1 MASPMRRKGS
11 TFIQFRKRIPKDL
24 IGKARGTT
32 LAIPIGDE
40 ALHIVVGD
48 NAVEITGSLRTRDPR
63 EAKER
68 QAIALAYLESV
79 WKSLRE
85 GPKRLTRKQIV
96 ALAGEAYRGP
106 VALFEDD
113 PAEPSVWKQIDRLHA
128 EAMEGGEAARERWFG
143 GTVDQILANH
153 QLVVDNESRTAL
165 IEAAGKAV
173 IEASARLGRNAEGD
187 YSPDPAAERF
197 PRLEL
202 KMAPK
207 PLPQGSQAITG
218 LAEGWWREAKA
229 AGNAVSTYEAYQ
241 RAAKQLSEFLGH
253 DDARAVTADDIIAFK
268 NHRIEQGVSLKTIG
282 MGDLSAIRQL
292 YKWGVANRKVDH
304 NPADGVKVAK
314 QKKKRSRDPG
324 FTDEEAVAVLSAAF
338 HHKGV
343 GKAAKHLSNARRWLP
358 WLCAYSG
365 ARVGEMTQLRKQDL
379 RQENGLWIIKITPEA
394 GTVKDG
400 DFRDVPLHPHLVEQ
414 GFPDFVAKAA
424 DGYLFMKVYGNTDEA
439 QRAAWKSAKNRLTD
453 FVRTAITDPDV
464 QPNHAWRHRFIT
476 LARNLDIPWDTRCAI
491 TGHEPGEEG
500 AKYGVASN
508 EAKAAAIAKY
518 PRYLAKPLA

>member
-1 MASPMRRKGS
+1 
-11 TFIQFRKRIPKDL
+11 
-24 IGKARGTT
+24 
-32 LAIPIGDE
+32 
-40 ALHIVVGD
+40 
-48 NAVEITGSLRTRDPR
+48 
-63 EAKER
+63 
-68 QAIALAYLESV
+68 
-79 WKSLRE
+79 
-85 GPKRLTRKQIV
+85 
-96 ALAGEAYRGP
+96 
-106 VALFEDD
+106 
-113 PAEPSVWKQIDRLHA
+113 
-128 EAMEGGEAARERWFG
+128 
-143 GTVDQILANH
+143 
-153 QLVVDNESRTAL
+153 
-165 IEAAGKAV
+165 
-173 IEASARLGRNAEGD
+173 
-187 YSPDPAAERF
+187 
-197 PRLEL
+197 
-202 KMAPK
+202 
-207 PLPQGSQAITG
+207 
-218 LAEGWWREAKA
+218 
-229 AGNAVSTYEAYQ
+229 
-241 RAAKQLSEFLGH
+241 
-253 DDARAVTADDIIAFK
+253 VTADDIIAFK

-292 YKWGVANRKVDH
+292 YKWGVANRKVGH

-338 HHKGV
+338 HHKSV
-343 GKAAKHLSNARRWLP
+343 GKAVKHLSNGRRWLP

-453 FVRTAITDPDV
+453 FVRTAVTDPDV

-518 PRYLAKPLA
+518 PRYVAKPLA